1 MQNITN
7 HKVEDKKYNIF
18 FSILR
23 IIYRFIKKL
32 LIPKNQTIKLIK
44 KRGLNF
50 YVYLN
55 ETLGFRMLFPGTHED
70 AEINVIIQMM
80 NIFIKDFKK
89 KIFFCDIGSNFG
101 LYSVIISKYYQKN
114 VSVYSFE
121 PNKKILKLLFK
132 NKRINNCKN
141 LNIFSTALSN
151 TIGRVPL
158 VEKGLDS
165 TYSYINPNQKN
176 KINKNNKVK
185 IDKLDNFSKKNEINF
200 NFIKIDVEGHEMNVL
215 QGAKQILGKK
225 LKPRVIMIELVES
238 GLNKF
243 RYSRRDI
250 FQLMKK
256 FNYVCFVNFKKNKIT
271 KYKNQKGVFNFF
283 FIEEKFVLK
292 IKNLII

>member
-23 IIYRFIKKL
+23 IIYRFIKRL

-114 VSVYSFE
+114 VNVYSFE

-132 NKRINNCKN
+132 NKRINSCKN
-141 LNIFSTALSN
+141 LNN
-151 TIGRVPL
+151 
-158 VEKGLDS
+158 
-165 TYSYINPNQKN
+165 
-176 KINKNNKVK
+176 
-185 IDKLDNFSKKNEINF
+185 
-200 NFIKIDVEGHEMNVL
+200 
-215 QGAKQILGKK
+215 
-225 LKPRVIMIELVES
+225 
-238 GLNKF
+238 
-243 RYSRRDI
+243 
-250 FQLMKK
+250 
-256 FNYVCFVNFKKNKIT
+256 
-271 KYKNQKGVFNFF
+271 
-283 FIEEKFVLK
+283 
-292 IKNLII
+292 